1 MSREPGPPSSLPAPQ
16 APLSSTQLV
25 KISHKINSPAGRRG
39 IVFPAKMG
47 NPGVRQLRGWG
58 NSLPWL
64 RLGDSLGTAPEA
76 PPPWASPPPYSG
88 PVCARCGHAP
98 PHPSMP
104 PPDPAPAT
112 RRGTGW
118 EWRPQHTKP
127 QWTTPQT
134 TPSANQPSPS
144 PSKGP
149 TLLGQ
154 GAMPTP
160 ALVSCPPLPMT
171 LPPLEDF
178 LASPDR
184 DHLSFQAHP
193 TWPCYT

>member
-1 MSREPGPPSSLPAPQ
+1 MDDIASPHFDRNPGQDLPKAFAGWRRSKKQ
-16 APLSSTQLV
+16 QLV
-25 KISHKINSPAGRRG
+25 
-39 IVFPAKMG
+39 
-47 NPGVRQLRGWG
+47 VRYYFR
-58 NSLPWL
+58 PK
-64 RLGDSLGTAPEA
+64 
-76 PPPWASPPPYSG
+76 
-88 PVCARCGHAP
+88 
-98 PHPSMP
+98 
-104 PPDPAPAT
+104 
-112 RRGTGW
+112 